1 MNRLTYIF
9 SILIG
14 STILTGCDNFERK
27 FYDRIDEAQIK
38 AAKNGSD
45 TFDFATIT
53 DFAWDSVILI
63 SGNESVPVFKEEVEE
78 ILNNR
83 NSKIHWEDR
92 RFKNKIDTTFKYKAD
107 DIPVNRE
114 RFYFLTPDKKIIAKT
129 MKKGYNDHKQTFS
142 LELCLTDTIKER
154 LWLSRQECKF
164 IVKTNSKDYGK
175 GTVFLFPQCNTS
187 LKAENIK
194 FHDN

>member
-1 MNRLTYIF
+1 MRITTYILTL
-9 SILIG
+9 ILF
-14 STILTGCDNFERK
+14 TIFTGCDNFESK
-27 FYDRIDEAQIK
+27 FYERIDNGQIN

-45 TFDFATIT
+45 TFDLSSIT

-63 SGNESVPVFKEEVEE
+63 SGNESVPVFKEEIEE
-78 ILNNR
+78 TLNNR
-83 NSKIHWEDR
+83 NSEIHWEDR
-92 RFKNKIDTTFKYKAD
+92 RFKNIVDTTFKYKAD

-114 RFYFLTPDKKIIAKT
+114 RFFFLTPDKKIIAKT
-129 MKKGYNDHKQTFS
+129 MKKGYKDHEQCFS
-142 LELCLTDTIKER
+142 LELCLTDTINKR

-164 IVKTNSKDYGK
+164 TVKTNSKEYGK
-175 GTVFLFPQCNTS
+175 GTVFLFPQCKTS